1 MYCSQITGRG
11 PSPRR
16 RRRSRVR
23 DPHQGNRRRDFSF
36 IPLSLYDR
44 RTRGLTVRNS
54 TGKTRFASKTLR
66 KGSVMSVLL
75 EFSMSPLDKG
85 DSVGDYVARSLDIV
99 DKSGVDYRLNPM
111 GTVLEGEWD
120 QVMAVVTRCYERMS
134 QDCQRISVSI
144 KIDAR
149 KNQSGRLSSKIAS
162 VEKRLGR
169 SVKTS

>member
-1 MYCSQITGRG
+1 
-11 PSPRR
+11 
-16 RRRSRVR
+16 
-23 DPHQGNRRRDFSF
+23 
-36 IPLSLYDR
+36 
-44 RTRGLTVRNS
+44 
-54 TGKTRFASKTLR
+54 
-66 KGSVMSVLL
+66 MSVLL